1 MSKGSKRRPEDNAK
15 YREGY
20 DAIFSAT
27 AKVYKS
33 GRRYI
38 PDEFH
43 VKPMPVGDD
52 TGNIFRKL
60 METAP
65 VHYNTGK
72 DTLKEVSDFYCKL
85 TQGKDGQADR

>member
-1 MSKGSKRRPEDNAK
+1 MSKGSKRRPEDNDK

-38 PDEFH
+38 PEEFH
-43 VKPMPVGDD
+43 VKPMPV
-52 TGNIFRKL
+52 
-60 METAP
+60 
-65 VHYNTGK
+65 VHYNIGK

-85 TQGKDGQADR
+85 IQDKNGQANR